1 MKTTKALAPRNTP
14 RLTQIAALLATTSL
28 ALLSVGTAMAQSAA
42 TPAESAADKSG
53 GLNLDSVVVTGTS
66 TKATKMKQSVSISTI
81 GAEDIAKSAPTNA
94 AEILRSI
101 PGVHSESS
109 GGEGNANLTVRGVPI
124 SAGGAR
130 YVQFQEDGLPIL
142 LFGDIAF
149 GTADQFLR
157 ADANLERVEV
167 IRGGS
172 ASTLAT
178 NSPGGIVN
186 FISKTGAEA
195 GGSVAL
201 TAGLGRKELRADV
214 DYGGSLGAS
223 TTFHVGGFQHAGDGG
238 RPAEFNT
245 ERGGQ
250 IKANLTQKFDAG
262 YVRVSL
268 KALDDKTPSFLPVPV
283 RTTNGVISTIPGV
296 DPRTA
301 YFITNSLTTDTVLGA
316 DGKMVATNAHD
327 GLHVKSTAVGLE
339 ASFRLGDG
347 WTLDEK
353 FRKADNSGR
362 FIALFPADN
371 GIGSVGAAKF
381 TATLFNTSIDDLGNT
396 VNDLRV
402 SKVFGGDGNK
412 LTAMAGLFTSSQDVA
427 LTWFWNQYSVDM
439 SGTHAKATFLN
450 DGFTTWGN
458 CCTRNFAVKYDTTS
472 PFAAL
477 TWEGGPL
484 TIDGSIRD
492 DSEKAKGW
500 FQSGS
505 ATTKTWDPATRKTV
519 NYKISH
525 TSYSLGSNFAI
536 NRDLSLFAR
545 ASDGVANSADRL
557 LYGKPVDG
565 SIPVDFNQVRQV
577 EAGAKWRNG
586 PLSTFVTLFDA
597 NTKESNYEATTR
609 KFTNNTYSAKGLEL
623 EASYRV
629 GAFRLNGGATLT
641 SAKITAAPGDAA
653 AVGKKPRRLSDVVF
667 QLTPSYSIGP
677 VEFGAGIIGTGKSY
691 GDDDNTITLPAY
703 TVVNAFAN
711 YAINDKITVSVSAN
725 NLFNVIGYTE
735 VEGDG
740 HAARSINGR
749 AVKATLKYAF

>member
-1 MKTTKALAPRNTP
+1 MSRKPTAVKPLVTAV
-14 RLTQIAALLATTSL
+14 SL
-28 ALLSVGTAMAQSAA
+28 ALLAIGSSWAQSAA
-42 TPAESAADKSG
+42 APADAAADKSG
-53 GLNLDSVVVTGTS
+53 GLNLDTVVVTGTS
-66 TKATKMKQSVSISTI
+66 TKASKMKQSVSISTI
-81 GAEDIAKSAPTNA
+81 GAEEIARTAPTNA
-94 AEILRSI
+94 AEILRAI

-130 YVQFQEDGLPIL
+130 YVQFQEDGLPVL

-186 FISKTGAEA
+186 FISKTGAEQ

-223 TTFHVGGFQHAGDGG
+223 TTFHIGGFQHAGDGG

-250 IKANLTQKFDAG
+250 IKANLTQKLDAG

-283 RTTNGVISTIPGV
+283 RTTNGVISSIPGV

-301 YFITNSLTTDTVLGA
+301 YFITNSLTSDAVLGA
-316 DGKMVATNAHD
+316 NGQMVATNPHD

-339 ASFRLGDG
+339 ASLRLGDG
-347 WTLDEK
+347 WLLDEK
-353 FRKADNSGR
+353 FRNADNSGR

-371 GIGSVGAAKF
+371 GIGSVGASKF
-381 TATLFNTSIDDLGNT
+381 TATLFNTSIDKLGNT
-396 VNDLRV
+396 VNDLRI

-412 LTAMAGLFTSSQDVA
+412 VTAMAGLFTSSQDVA

-439 SGTHAKATFLN
+439 SGTHAKLSYLN

-458 CCTRNFAVKYDTTS
+458 CCTRNFNVQYDTTA

-477 TWEGGPL
+477 TWENGPL
-484 TIDGSIRD
+484 TVDGSLRD

-500 FQSGS
+500 YQSGS

-525 TSYSLGSNFAI
+525 TSYSLGTNYAI
-536 NRDLSLFAR
+536 DRDLSLFAR
-545 ASDGVANSADRL
+545 ASDGVANAADRL
-557 LYGKPVDG
+557 LYGKAVDG
-565 SIPVDFNQVRQV
+565 SIPIDFNQVRQV
-577 EAGAKWRNG
+577 EAGAKWRSG
-586 PLSTFVTLFDA
+586 PLSAFVTLFDA
-597 NTKESNYEATTR
+597 ATKESNYEATTR
-609 KFTNNTYSAKGLEL
+609 KFTNNTYSAKGIEL
-623 EASYRV
+623 EASWRA
-629 GAFRLNGGATLT
+629 GAFRINGGATLT
-641 SAKITAAPGDAA
+641 HAKITASPGDAA
-653 AVGKKPRRLSDVVF
+653 AVGKKPRRLADIVF
-667 QLTPSYSIGP
+667 QIAPSYTIGP
-677 VEFGAGIIGTGKSY
+677 VDFGAAIIGTGKSY
-691 GDDDNTITLPAY
+691 GDDDNTITLPSY
-703 TVVNAFAN
+703 TVVHAFAN
-711 YAINDKITVSVSAN
+711 YAINDRTTVSVSAN

-735 VEGDG
+735 IEGDG

-749 AVKATLKYAF
+749 TVKATLKYNF